1 MRNIAFIGLGSNL
14 DNPAAQLESALTEL
28 GRLPDT
34 GVLACSSFY
43 RSAPVGYLDQPD
55 FCNAVAKISTALAP
69 RRLLHGLLAIEKM
82 HGRIRTFRNAPR
94 TLDLDILLYGDVQ
107 MDEPGICIPHPQM
120 QHRAFVLAP
129 LMEIEPNCVI
139 PGQGSVQGLLQTC
152 IGQSLERVD
161 HVAAG

>member
-69 RRLLHGLLAIEKM
+69 RRLLQCLLDIEQA
-82 HGRIRTFRNAPR
+82 HGRARTFRNAPR
-94 TLDLDILLYGDVQ
+94 TLDLDILLYGDFRL
-107 MDEPGICIPHPQM
+107 DEPGLCIPHPQM
-120 QHRAFVLAP
+120 QHRAFVLMPLLEIAP
-129 LMEIEPNCVI
+129 ETVI
-139 PGQGSVQGLLQTC
+139 PGQGSVTDLLDTC
-152 IGQSLERVD
+152 GDQALEKMV
-161 HVAAG
+161 HVVAG